1 MKTHIF
7 HKNIWVPLS
16 CLFALWFSA
25 PEAKAQTWPMPGAT
39 WEYCITGWAGIAAGH
54 LILGVKGDTIINDRI
69 YTIIS
74 RLDDSGTARA
84 DEPLFTIFTRYS
96 NDTVYRYAN
105 NREYLYFNFDSN
117 VGDEYTTFRSA
128 GFSNNWSDSACTAVL
143 PIKTMQ
149 VDTMMVNEM
158 PLRRTILKD
167 TLFKIIYSLPDYDEV
182 EYTLLERIG
191 IIDGLPLINSKE
203 MKGYSGGDC
212 SLPSDYATFT
222 LGSYSDD
229 GYSVQFSTCLGV
241 GIEELDVRMTN
252 IKVYPNP
259 AKAFVVFETPEIS
272 DRTTLNQQI
281 IFISDIYGR
290 LIAEVP
296 VTSGKT
302 VWDVRQINTGVY
314 FYRFQTNNI
323 QKTGKVVVAK

>member
-1 MKTHIF
+1 MKTNYYL
-7 HKNIWVPLS
+7 KNLWIPIT
-16 CLFALWFSA
+16 CLFTLWLNA

-39 WEYCITGWAGIAAGH
+39 WEYCITGWGGMPAGH
-54 LILGVKGDTIINDRI
+54 LMLGINGDTLINNRT

-74 RLDDSGTARA
+74 RLDDSVTAKE
-84 DEPLFTIFTRYS
+84 DSPLFTLYTRFS
-96 NDTVYRYAN
+96 NDTVYRYVN
-105 NREYLYFNFDSN
+105 NREYLYFNFNSN
-117 VGDEYTTFRSA
+117 TGDVYTTFRSA
-128 GFSNNWSDSACTAVL
+128 GFSNNWSDSACTSVL

-158 PLRRTILKD
+158 PLRRTILRD
-167 TLFKIIYSLPDYDEV
+167 TLFKIIYSLPDDDEV

-203 MKGYSGGDC
+203 MKGYSGGGC

-241 GIEELDVRMTN
+241 GIDELEERMSN

-259 AKAFVVFETPEIS
+259 ASAFVAFEIP
-272 DRTTLNQQI
+272 RMFVGATLHNQT

-290 LIAEVP
+290 PVAEVP
-296 VTSGKT
+296 VIADKT
-302 VWDVRQINTGVY
+302 VWDASIVASGVY
-314 FYRFQTNNI
+314 LYCFRNGQYTSS
-323 QKTGKVVVAK
+323 GKFLILK